1 MTLSI
6 TEDIRSITDLKR
18 NTNSVLEQIH
28 KTKCPVVLTVNG
40 KASAVLLAA
49 KEYEKIVSAFNLLK
63 LLMPAEEDIKND
75 RYKEARDFFKGF
87 KRDKKI
93 YLLEAFPDRN
103 PLIPENEFFGTNY
116 RHLIHKK
123 YRIVYRMA
131 EKSVYILRIF
141 QGVKLLNL

>member
-28 KTKCPVVLTVNG
+28 KTKRPVVLTVNG
-40 KASAVLLAA
+40 KAAAVLLAA

-93 YLLEAFPDRN
+93 SDQNNSTSA
-103 PLIPENEFFGTNY
+103 
-116 RHLIHKK
+116 K
-123 YRIVYRMA
+123 
-131 EKSVYILRIF
+131 
-141 QGVKLLNL
+141 